1 MIAVEDDIYKWF
13 PLSKRAW
20 FYMILRLFCSWFSL
34 WKSHFKVEHRAD
46 TATIRKAYLQKQPL
60 WLGENSR
67 RKDDDSKEFW
77 WKPQGNS
84 GIIWNYLIWFD
95 LRLSDSW
102 MNYLEEGEPARACSV
117 FFVLA
122 LPATLRSLSLSSHV
136 HLSLLNAI
144 EAYVCSR
151 PLKFSWFQDVSRLNK
166 PNFMGPLIPNF
177 SAHVCCLHRQWIF
190 KVLDLRKMVHPDVAG
205 DEAQE
210 MGFSVR
216 IQSLHQ
222 LSNHRTANDRRFSSG
237 HQTRR
242 TKLENTSFE

>member
-1 MIAVEDDIYKWF
+1 MFSRYSPANWIQQTPPKKLSAESSPNHRKMVAMAKRSNRFF

-20 FYMILRLFCSWFSL
+20 FYMILLLFCSWFSL

-60 WLGENSR
+60 WLGQNSR
-67 RKDDDSKEFW
+67 RKDDDSKKFW
-77 WKPQGNS
+77 WKPPGNS

-95 LRLSDSW
+95 LRLSDNW
-102 MNYLEEGEPARACSV
+102 MNYLEEGEPAWECSD

-151 PLKFSWFQDVSRLNK
+151 QIAWFQDVSRLNK
-166 PNFMGPLIPNF
+166 PNFMGPLMP
-177 SAHVCCLHRQWIF
+177 H
-190 KVLDLRKMVHPDVAG
+190 
-205 DEAQE
+205 
-210 MGFSVR
+210 FSV
-216 IQSLHQ
+216 H
-222 LSNHRTANDRRFSSG
+222 F
-237 HQTRR
+237 
-242 TKLENTSFE
+242 

>member
-1 MIAVEDDIYKWF
+1 MAKRSNRFF

-20 FYMILRLFCSWFSL
+20 FYMILLLFCSWFSL

-60 WLGENSR
+60 WLGQNSR
-67 RKDDDSKEFW
+67 RKDDDSKKFW
-77 WKPQGNS
+77 WKPPGNS

-102 MNYLEEGEPARACSV
+102 MNYLEEGEPAWECSD

-151 PLKFSWFQDVSRLNK
+151 PLKLHGFKMFQDSTSQTSWVHWC
-166 PNFMGPLIPNF
+166 P
-177 SAHVCCLHRQWIF
+177 IF
-190 KVLDLRKMVHPDVAG
+190 RYIFVVFIAS
-205 DEAQE
+205 
-210 MGFSVR
+210 GFSSR
-216 IQSLHQ
+216 PGSEENG
-222 LSNHRTANDRRFSSG
+222 SPRRGWRWSSG
-237 HQTRR
+237 HGFFCQNPVT
-242 TKLENTSFE
+242 TSVK

>member
-77 WKPQGNS
+77 WKPQGTS

-102 MNYLEEGEPARACSV
+102 MNYLEEGEPARACSD
-117 FFVLA
+117 FFCPGSSSNFKIFKFVKSCSLE
-122 LPATLRSLSLSSHV
+122 PFECDWSLRLQSTSQI
-136 HLSLLNAI
+136 A
-144 EAYVCSR
+144 
-151 PLKFSWFQDVSRLNK
+151 WFQDVSRLSQTSWVHWY
-166 PNFMGPLIPNF
+166 P
-177 SAHVCCLHRQWIF
+177 IF
-190 KVLDLRKMVHPDVAG
+190 RHIFVVFIAS
-205 DEAQE
+205 
-210 MGFSVR
+210 GFSKSWIWGKWFTPTWLEMKLRRWVF
-216 IQSLHQ
+216 
-222 LSNHRTANDRRFSSG
+222 LSESS
-237 HQTRR
+237 HYI
-242 TKLENTSFE
+242 S